1 MTVDGRTRPQ
11 VAVMKWRDL
20 KTFMWPLETVKV
32 KEIDF
37 AFRSFKKNQS
47 CEHLELSSVKPIFG
61 LLKPEV

>member
-1 MTVDGRTRPQ
+1 MRTGPQ
-11 VAVMKWRDL
+11 IAVMKGKDR
-20 KTFMWPLETVKV
+20 KIFKWPLETVKG